1 MDKLNE
7 LTSDTRKQYWANRN
21 AAIDNM
27 PADTN
32 ADDLIPVD
40 NQSKMASGIEKLK
53 DLLSKAAI
61 SK

>member
-40 NQSKMASGIEKLK
+40 NQNKMASGIEKLK
-53 DLLSKAAI
+53 DLLSKASI

>member
-32 ADDLIPVD
+32 ADNLIPVD
-40 NQSKMASGIEKLK
+40 NQNKIASGIEKLK

>member
-1 MDKLNE
+1 MAKLNE

-32 ADDLIPVD
+32 ADNLIPVD
-40 NQSKMASGIEKLK
+40 NQNKIASGIEKLK

>member
-27 PADTN
+27 SADTN
-32 ADDLIPVD
+32 ADHLIPVD
-40 NQSKMASGIEKLK
+40 NQNKMAAGIEKLK